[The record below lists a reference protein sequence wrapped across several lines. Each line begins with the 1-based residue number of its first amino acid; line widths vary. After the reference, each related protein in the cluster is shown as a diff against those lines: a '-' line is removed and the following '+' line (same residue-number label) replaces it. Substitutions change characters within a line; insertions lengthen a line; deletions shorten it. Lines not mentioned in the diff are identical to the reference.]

1 MIMLSENKELYNC
14 FENGILEM
22 YFKIHAIYELDMS
35 AINGDCF
42 CAAVDIF
49 KPGFTFRIYF
59 KLIDNTIIIVDV
71 DRWFMG

>member
-22 YFKIHAIYELDMS
+22 YFKIHAIYEPDMS

>member
-1 MIMLSENKELYNC
+1 MLSENKELYNC

-22 YFKIHAIYELDMS
+22 YFKIHAIYEPDMS

-59 KLIDNTIIIVDV
+59 
-71 DRWFMG
+71 

>member
-1 MIMLSENKELYNC
+1 MLSENKELYNC
-14 FENGILEM
+14 FENAILEM
-22 YFKIHAIYELDMS
+22 YFKIHAIYEPDMS

-59 KLIDNTIIIVDV
+59 KLIDNIILIVDV